1 VNNRVA
7 MNLYRLSQK
16 ENDGYDTYDSAVVAA
31 ESPSD
36 ARTIYP
42 GTSEGWEYRVA
53 GGQWESSWRG
63 GDWSADRLA
72 CGAWTKSPASVLV
85 EEIGIAKEGTER
97 GVIIASFNAG

>member
-1 VNNRVA
+1 MNNGVA
-7 MNLYRLSQK
+7 MNLYRLSQT

-42 GTSEGWEYRVA
+42 GTSEDWEYRVA
-53 GGQWESSWRG
+53 GGQWESRYLG
-63 GDWSADRLA
+63 GGWSAARLA
-72 CGAWTKSPASVLV
+72 WGAWTKSPSSVVV
-85 EEIGIAKEGTER
+85 EEIGIAKEGTKR

>member
-63 GDWSADRLA
+63 G
-72 CGAWTKSPASVLV
+72 AWTKSPASVLV